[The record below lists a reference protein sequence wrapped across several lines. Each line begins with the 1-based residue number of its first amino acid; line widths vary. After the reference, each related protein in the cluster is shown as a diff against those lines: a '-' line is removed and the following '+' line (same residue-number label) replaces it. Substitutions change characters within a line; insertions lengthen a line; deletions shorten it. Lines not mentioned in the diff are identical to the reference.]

1 MGTPAGRPP
10 CGMNFCGNAFRQ
22 SRSLAAFGRSI
33 MFSAAVVILFSF
45 AALAQGLTTPFEP
58 DRLKQIISSG
68 NSEQKRDALF
78 EIRNRRSADASALAV
93 PALKGADAIVRATAA
108 SSVVFLPESEAAAL
122 LLSLLY
128 DREPFVRK
136 EAAYALGT
144 VGSWTAT
151 ERLAEL
157 LRRDKDREVRTTAA
171 IALGMI
177 GDIDSLGPLS
187 EVLKKKPKDEDEM
200 LRRAA
205 ARSLGQIAELIR
217 TGRTRVTTPQSFL
230 PEKFKET
237 GDPLALKTNRI
248 SADGRPAVELLIKVL
263 TDTRESD
270 DTRREAAFAL
280 GAFGRPEAVPALERS
295 IAAADPYL
303 AETAREALLKIRAA
317 DEN

>member
-1 MGTPAGRPP
+1 M
-10 CGMNFCGNAFRQ
+10 
-22 SRSLAAFGRSI
+22 LAAVGRSI
-33 MFSAAVVILFSF
+33 LFSAAAVVLFSS
-45 AALAQGLTTPFEP
+45 AALAQGLTTRFEP
-58 DRLKQIISSG
+58 ERLTQILAAG

-93 PALKGADAIVRATAA
+93 PALKDTHAIVRATAA
-108 SSVVFLPESEAAAL
+108 SSVVFLPESEAAAVL
-122 LLSLLY
+122 LPLLN

-136 EAAYALGT
+136 EAAFALGT

-151 ERLAEL
+151 DRLAQL
-157 LRRDKDREVRTTAA
+157 LRLDKDREVRTAAA

-187 EVLKKKPKDEDEM
+187 DVLKKKPNDEDEM

-217 TGRTRVTTPQSFL
+217 SGRTQVTTPQSIL
-230 PEKFKET
+230 SEKFKDT
-237 GDPLALKTNRI
+237 GDPLALKANRI
-248 SADGRPAVELLIKVL
+248 NADGRSAVELLIKVL
-263 TDTRESD
+263 TDSREAD

-280 GAFGRPEAVPALERS
+280 GAFGRTEAVPALERS

-317 DEN
+317 GEN

>member
-1 MGTPAGRPP
+1 MLVAV
-10 CGMNFCGNAFRQ
+10 
-22 SRSLAAFGRSI
+22 GRSVL
-33 MFSAAVVILFSF
+33 FSAAVVILFSS
-45 AALAQGLTTPFEP
+45 AVLAQGLTTPFEP
-58 DRLKQIISSG
+58 ERLRQILATG
-68 NSEQKRDALF
+68 NSEEKRDALF

-93 PALKGADAIVRATAA
+93 PALKDADAIVRATAA
-108 SSVVFLPESEAAAL
+108 SSVVFLPESEAADVL
-122 LLSLLY
+122 LPLLN

-136 EAAYALGT
+136 EAAFALGT

-151 ERLAEL
+151 ERLAQL
-157 LRRDKDREVRTTAA
+157 LRRDKDREVRTATAL
-171 IALGMI
+171 ALGMI
-177 GDIDSLGPLS
+177 GDINSLGPLS

-237 GDPLALKTNRI
+237 GDPLALKANRI
-248 SADGRPAVELLIKVL
+248 NADGRSAVELLIKVL
-263 TDTRESD
+263 SDTRETD

-317 DEN
+317 GEN

>member
-1 MGTPAGRPP
+1 MGTSAGRPP
-10 CGMNFCGNAFRQ
+10 CGMNCFGEAFCR
-22 SRSLAAFGRSI
+22 SRILSALRRSI
-33 MFSAAVVILFSF
+33 LFSAAVAILFSS
-45 AALAQGLTTPFEP
+45 AAFSQGLTTPFEP
-58 DRLKQIISSG
+58 GRLSQILASG

-93 PALKGADAIVRATAA
+93 TALKDSDPIVRATAA
-108 SSVVFLPESEAAAL
+108 SSVVFLPESEAANVL
-122 LLSLLY
+122 LPLLD

-144 VGSWTAT
+144 VGSWTSS
-151 ERLAEL
+151 ERLAQL
-157 LRRDKDREVRTTAA
+157 LRRDKDREVRTAVA

-177 GDIDSLGPLS
+177 GDIDSLGPLA

-217 TGRTRVTTPQSFL
+217 TGGTRVTTPQNFL

-237 GDPLALKTNRI
+237 GDPLALKANRI
-248 SADGRPAVELLIKVL
+248 NAESRPVVELLIKVL
-263 TDTRESD
+263 ADGREAD

-280 GAFGRPEAVPALERS
+280 GAFGSPQAIPALELS
-295 IAAADPYL
+295 VAAADPYL

>member
-1 MGTPAGRPP
+1 
-10 CGMNFCGNAFRQ
+10 MNFHGKVFCR
-22 SRSLAAFGRSI
+22 SRMLVAVGRSI
-33 MFSAAVVILFSF
+33 LFSAALVILFSS

-58 DRLKQIISSG
+58 ERLRQILASG
-68 NSEQKRDALF
+68 NSEEKRDALF

-93 PALKGADAIVRATAA
+93 PALKDADAIVRATAA
-108 SSVVFLPESEAAAL
+108 SSVVFLPENEAAAVL
-122 LLSLLY
+122 LPLLD
-128 DREPFVRK
+128 DRQPFVRK

-144 VGSWTAT
+144 VGSWTST
-151 ERLAEL
+151 ERLAQL
-157 LRRDKDREVRTTAA
+157 LRREKDREVRTAAA
-171 IALGMI
+171 ISLGMI

-217 TGRTRVTTPQSFL
+217 TGQALVTTPQSFL

-237 GDPLALKTNRI
+237 GDPLALKANRI
-248 SADGRPAVELLIKVL
+248 NIDGRSAVELLIKVL
-263 TDTRESD
+263 TDSREAD

-280 GAFGRPEAVPALERS
+280 GAFGRTEAVPALERS

-317 DEN
+317 GEN